1 VQVIEQ
7 TPQYNRLRRRPHIY
21 PTIIEPLSM
30 ALADGTRLGVYE
42 IVGALGAGGMGEV
55 YCARD
60 TNLRREVAVKVLPRE
75 LADDPARR
83 ERLQREARAAASLN
97 HANICTVYEVG
108 EAQGQVYIAMELVDG
123 QPLSARLNS
132 GPLPVSEV
140 LRYGLQMGDALGHAH
155 ERGVVHRDFKSA
167 NVMITPEGRAKV
179 LDFGLA
185 KRVSGEE
192 AASATTGLAVGSLT
206 QQGAVV
212 GTLAYM
218 APEQLRGQAAD
229 MRSDVWALGIVL
241 YEMAAGRL
249 PFARQTGF
257 EVCSA
262 ILADPIAPLPARTP
276 VELNLVIQ
284 RCLEKEPAR
293 RYNRAAEVRAALE
306 AIQTGG
312 MMRVRQRWR
321 DRVAGRRPQV
331 VLAATLLTGLVTLLL
346 VVGSNVERLRPWR
359 REPATV
365 PRIES
370 LAVLPLSNLMGSD
383 DQEYYVAATHEAL
396 IGELGKIGALTVKS
410 RTSVMQYRSRVKPVP
425 EIARELD
432 VDALVEG
439 SVFKSADR
447 VRVRVLLIRARPV
460 ERELWSQ
467 TFDGELRNIL
477 TLQSDVARA
486 IAEQI
491 QVVMTPMETAR
502 LTTTRTV
509 DPRAYDQWAKG
520 WSQFNRLTVDG
531 MNQCLEHT
539 TSALSLDS
547 NYAPAYALRASCLSL
562 LPQLSGAAPSDAYP
576 KAAVAARRALSLDS
590 TNAEGHF
597 GLAWTLASYD
607 WDWPGAERE
616 YRHGLELIPSSV
628 FGHSRFGWFLSWLGR
643 DAEAME
649 EVTRALQLNPTGP
662 NEIQRAAAVHYVAR
676 RYDAAIIEAQRAIQ
690 IDPTFTFAYVRLGQA
705 YTEKRMYEQAVAAM
719 EKGLQLSGGF
729 EGRGMLGR
737 AYALWG
743 RPGEARRVL
752 DELLSGN
759 PKRFA
764 GPVQMALIYN
774 ALGQKDEAL
783 RWLEEAYRV
792 HDGNMV
798 LLKVF
803 PAWDSLRSD
812 PRFQDLLRRMNFP

>member
-1 VQVIEQ
+1 MLLKAEGLYVFG
-7 TPQYNRLRRRPHIY
+7 PYRL
-21 PTIIEPLSM
+21 
-30 ALADGTRLGVYE
+30 D
-42 IVGALGAGGMGEV
+42 
-55 YCARD
+55 
-60 TNLRREVAVKVLPRE
+60 
-75 LADDPARR
+75 
-83 ERLQREARAAASLN
+83 
-97 HANICTVYEVG
+97 
-108 EAQGQVYIAMELVDG
+108 
-123 QPLSARLNS
+123 
-132 GPLPVSEV
+132 
-140 LRYGLQMGDALGHAH
+140 AH
-155 ERGVVHRDFKSA
+155 ERQLVRHGEPVPLPPRAFDLLLALVARAGSLATKEELLSEVWAGTFVEEA
-167 NVMITPEGRAKV
+167 NLSYT
-179 LDFGLA
+179 
-185 KRVSGEE
+185 VSLLRKALGEE
-192 AASATTGLAVGSLT
+192 GYIETVPKSGYRFIAPVSVVSAV
-206 QQGAVV
+206 
-212 GTLAYM
+212 
-218 APEQLRGQAAD
+218 PAD
-229 MRSDVWALGIVL
+229 
-241 YEMAAGRL
+241 
-249 PFARQTGF
+249 
-257 EVCSA
+257 
-262 ILADPIAPLPARTP
+262 APLPAPSGAKTRKRWSARW
-276 VELNLVIQ
+276 LGALV
-284 RCLEKEPAR
+284 
-293 RYNRAAEVRAALE
+293 AL
-306 AIQTGG
+306 GL
-312 MMRVRQRWR
+312 
-321 DRVAGRRPQV
+321 
-331 VLAATLLTGLVTLLL
+331 LAVSVVTLLL
-346 VVGSNVERLRPWR
+346 VFGSSVERLRPWL

-370 LAVLPLSNLMGSD
+370 LAVLPLSNLMGSE
-383 DQEYYVAATHEAL
+383 DQEYYVAAMHEAL

-439 SVFKSADR
+439 SMFKSGDR
-447 VRVRVLLIRARPV
+447 VRVRVQLIRARPV

-467 TFDGELRNIL
+467 EFDGELRNIL

-486 IAEQI
+486 IAEKI

-547 NYAPAYALRASCLSL
+547 NYAPAYALRASCLSV
-562 LPQLSGAAPSDAYP
+562 LPQLNGAAPSDAYP
-576 KAAVAARRALSLDS
+576 KAAEAARRALSLDPN
-590 TNAEGHF
+590 NAEAHF

-616 YRHGLELIPSSV
+616 YRRGLELIPSSA

-662 NEIQRAAAVHYVAR
+662 NEIQRAAAVHFVAR

-719 EKGLQLSGGF
+719 EKAVQLSGGF

-743 RPGEARRVL
+743 RPGEARRIL

-759 PKRFA
+759 PKGYA
-764 GPVQMALIYN
+764 GPFHIAQIYC

-783 RWLEEAYRV
+783 RWLEEAYRE
-792 HDGNMV
+792 HDGNIV